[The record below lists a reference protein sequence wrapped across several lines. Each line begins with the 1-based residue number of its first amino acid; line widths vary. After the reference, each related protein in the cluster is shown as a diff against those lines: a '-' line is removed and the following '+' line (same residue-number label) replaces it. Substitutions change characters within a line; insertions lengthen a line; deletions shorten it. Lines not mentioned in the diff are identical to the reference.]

1 MRIALDSNLLIY
13 LARVWKAD
21 GDQRK
26 TAAAESIL
34 LRLPESIIPVVPFQ
48 ALGESYRVMLRYG
61 YDREKCRATVLEWA
75 NRFETVASSEHA
87 FLSAIDLATD
97 HKLQFWDALIIN
109 AAADAGCQMLL
120 SEDLQAGFVWRGLRV
135 VNPFAPELDQRLSR
149 LLAD

>member
-1 MRIALDSNLLIY
+1 M
-13 LARVWKAD
+13 
-21 GDQRK
+21 
-26 TAAAESIL
+26 